1 MPVQLHETEV
11 IKAPLISEKS
21 TFLANAKNAYTFEVD
36 KKADKDQIKAAI
48 EKLYNV
54 KVVDVRTMNVAGKPR
69 RTRSGEKTTRRVEKS
84 DRAAARGQQ
93 DRFVLRTRQSE
104 ALRH

>member
-1 MPVQLHETEV
+1 MPVELQDTEV

-36 KKADKDQIKAAI
+36 KKADKEQIKKAI

-54 KVVDVRTMNVAGKPR
+54 KVVGVRTVNVAGKPR
-69 RTRSGEKTTRRVEKS
+69 RTRSGEKTTPAWKKAIVELHS
-84 DRAAARGQQ
+84 DNKI
-93 DRFVLRTRQSE
+93 DLF
-104 ALRH
+104 

>member
-21 TFLANAKNAYTFEVD
+21 TFLANVKNAYTFEVD
-36 KKADKDQIKAAI
+36 KEADKAEIKAAI

-54 KVVDVRTMNVAGKPR
+54 KVVGVRTINVPGKPK
-69 RTRSGEKTTRRVEKS
+69 RTRSGEKTTAYWKKAIVELHADNKI
-84 DRAAARGQQ
+84 DL
-93 DRFVLRTRQSE
+93 F
-104 ALRH
+104 